1 MQLSKLES
9 TKFLHG
15 FCSRKRETETWTKT
29 QTIKMAAPPEEFKT
43 KTETETLPHFKMQ
56 IQEENQNSTTIKIAR
71 NSCDIQL
78 LLVGVLLC
86 ISGNFKIL

>member
-1 MQLSKLES
+1 M
-9 TKFLHG
+9 
-15 FCSRKRETETWTKT
+15 ETETWTKT
-29 QTIKMAAPPEEFKT
+29 QTIKMAAHPEEFKT
-43 KTETETLPHFKMQ
+43 KTETEILPHFKMQ